1 MKKWLGWF
9 ISFLLVLGSTVC
21 LPVQAAETA
30 SVVATGKTV
39 SFSGGKR
46 EVKLV
51 YVNLSDT
58 KLDVLPV
65 LAGNKL
71 GSTESL
77 ESMAKR
83 TGAYAAIN
91 GSFFNSFDKGS
102 YKKAHGEII
111 INHQEVNEGWTG
123 ASIGFTETNTPVI
136 GSSRS
141 FKTVDASFK
150 HMTSAGPTLLQ
161 GGKIVLNAKAE
172 GMNDP
177 KITTQS
183 SQRSFIGYTKTN
195 RLMLGTVP
203 NVTTAQLAQICKEL
217 GLEAAL
223 NMDGGASSGLY
234 ANGKYLTKPGRL
246 LSNALVIIPKK

>member
-1 MKKWLGWF
+1 MKKWLSLF
-9 ISFLLVLGSTVC
+9 ISFSLVLGVVS
-21 LPVQAAETA
+21 LPAQAAGTA

-46 EVKLV
+46 AVKLV
-51 YVNLSDT
+51 YVNLNDA
-58 KLDVLPV
+58 KLEILPV
-65 LAGNKL
+65 LAGNKI

-91 GSFFNSFDKGS
+91 GSFFNSYDKGA
-102 YKKAHGEII
+102 YKKTHGEII
-111 INHQEVNEGWTG
+111 INYQEVNEGWTG
-123 ASIGFTETNTPVI
+123 ASIGFTEANKPVI

-141 FKTVDASFK
+141 FKTMDEQFEN
-150 HMTSAGPTLLQ
+150 MTSAGPTLLQ
-161 GGKIVLNAKAE
+161 GGKIVLNPKAE

-183 SQRSFIGYTKTN
+183 GQRSFIGYTKTN
-195 RLMLGTVP
+195 RLVLGTVP
-203 NVTTAQLAQICKEL
+203 NVTTGQLAQICKAL
-217 GLEAAL
+217 DLEAAL

-234 ANGKYLTKPGRL
+234 ANGKYVTKPGRL